1 MPWGIVSK
9 QNPKHTTMKKISL
22 LLFAFAVYISALA
35 QTTMLPTQERFF
47 DDKAKILYR
56 FHQAFPEGGDS
67 TLCAL
72 FDVDRDG
79 TPELFVKDKDGNKA
93 MAWYSGN
100 ILRFEDLGYWMMG
113 VTIWPRFVV
122 SEGSAGTG
130 VAVEYLIEMRKS
142 RIINNVTITKE
153 FRYEGE
159 GDDMEASIEESYSE
173 GYDDAKVKKIRSR
186 IRRKNGAVTFNDLD
200 WQPYVLE

>member
-1 MPWGIVSK
+1 
-9 QNPKHTTMKKISL
+9 MKKYLFVLLAL
-22 LLFAFAVYISALA
+22 LLTLGTSAQSPIL
-35 QTTMLPTQERFF
+35 TTAERFF
-47 DDKAKILYR
+47 DDKVKILHR
-56 FHQAFPEGGDS
+56 FHEAFPEGDDS

-72 FDVDRDG
+72 YDVDIDG
-79 TPELFVKDKDGNKA
+79 TPELFVTDNDGNKA

-130 VAVEYLIEMRKS
+130 VAVEYLIEMKKS
-142 RIINNVTITKE
+142 RVINNIIITKE
-153 FRYEGE
+153 FKYEGD
-159 GDDMEASIEESYSE
+159 GDDMEASIVESYNE
-173 GYDDAKVKKIRSR
+173 GYDEAKVKKIRAR
-186 IRRKNGAVTFNDLD
+186 IKKKKGAVAWDELN

>member
-1 MPWGIVSK
+1 MIK
-9 QNPKHTTMKKISL
+9 YLFMKKISI
-22 LLFAFAVYISALA
+22 LLFVLTMTLGTSA
-35 QTTMLPTQERFF
+35 QTAMLPTEERFF

-67 TLCAL
+67 TQCAL

-79 TPELFVKDKDGNKA
+79 TPELFVKDNDGNKA

-113 VTIWPRFVV
+113 VTLWPRFVV

-130 VAVEYLIEMRKS
+130 VAVEYLIEMKKS
-142 RIINNVTITKE
+142 RVINNVTITKE
-153 FRYEGE
+153 FKYEGE

-173 GYDDAKVKKIRSR
+173 GYDEAKVKKMRSR
-186 IRRKNGAVTFNDLD
+186 IRRKNGAVTFDDLD
-200 WQPYVLE
+200 WQPYVL